1 MIGNSGRIRVCNN
14 DGQEEKSECRALQV
28 QVVPHLEELVAC
40 SIPRAPVRDV
50 RWCWGAADEY
60 DQIFVI
66 VREFVASIP
75 AVNSYQHLFMLGA
88 SV

>member
-1 MIGNSGRIRVCNN
+1 MWKPQSILHLVLTFILTDLMASKMIGNSGRIRVCNN

-50 RWCWGAADEY
+50 R
-60 DQIFVI
+60 
-66 VREFVASIP
+66 R
-75 AVNSYQHLFMLGA
+75 
-88 SV
+88 